1 MLLRLVFTTAVL
13 CLLSQPAVQYAINL
27 SIHSRFDFWLLF

>member
-1 MLLRLVFTTAVL
+1 MLLRLVFATAVL

-27 SIHSRFDFWLLF
+27 GIHSRFDFWLRF